1 MLLDAL
7 THIISSS
14 IHLPVQLLTN
24 MTVKTPR
31 RSYSINKMARDHEPW
46 TSQEDALLGTEKD
59 RIIAAK
65 LKRSSTAV
73 SNRRLKLG
81 IPAAKNRQLAE
92 QPDVNKND
100 PASDPPGFIRGRN
113 EHRS

>member
-1 MLLDAL
+1 MDPLLDG
-7 THIISSS
+7 
-14 IHLPVQLLTN
+14 Q
-24 MTVKTPR
+24 
-31 RSYSINKMARDHEPW
+31 MARDHEPW

-73 SNRRLKLG
+73 SNRRVKLG

-92 QPDVNKND
+92 QPDANKND
-100 PASDPPGFIRGRN
+100 PASDPPGFVRVKFN
-113 EHRS
+113 SV